1 MHAVR
6 QFAFTSSH
14 KRQRKPASAN
24 RRPRA
29 GRTAKQKASD
39 LQCPRLCTYARI
51 TGFGSHA
58 WLVSRSCLSS
68 CKQAV
73 CASALCPSFSFIRL
87 GCESVLLVQRGR
99 LSVQS
104 LQFGGWL
111 RFPTRLPELLIA
123 ASLRSSD
130 QASFFCRLRGEV
142 KSFPFGR
149 LLSICSVV

>member
-1 MHAVR
+1 MRSGNLHLLLLTRDNENQPLLIAVR
-6 QFAFTSSH
+6 EQAALQN
-14 KRQRKPASAN
+14 KRPAISNAHGYALTPALPASGVTHGSFQEAAYLLAN
-24 RRPRA
+24 RR
-29 GRTAKQKASD
+29 
-39 LQCPRLCTYARI
+39 
-51 TGFGSHA
+51 
-58 WLVSRSCLSS
+58 
-68 CKQAV
+68 
-73 CASALCPSFSFIRL
+73 SALPLSAPFSFIRL

-104 LQFGGWL
+104 LQFGGCL

-149 LLSICSVV
+149 LFSTCLVV